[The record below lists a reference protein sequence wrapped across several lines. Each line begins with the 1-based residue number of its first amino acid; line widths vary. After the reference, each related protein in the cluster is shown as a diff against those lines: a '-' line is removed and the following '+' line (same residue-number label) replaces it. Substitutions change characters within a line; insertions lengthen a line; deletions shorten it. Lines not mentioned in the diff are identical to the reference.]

1 MTTFRFNNQSNKESE
16 ISRSLFR
23 SPTMTKRPKLKPRVK
38 KFYERKLKA
47 YENRKK
53 REKED

>member
-1 MTTFRFNNQSNKESE
+1 MTT
-16 ISRSLFR
+16 
-23 SPTMTKRPKLKPRVK
+23 RPKLKPRVK
-38 KFYERKLKA
+38 KFYDRKLKA